1 MSVGELVDVKIGGIY
16 ITKKKI
22 GNGAF
27 SEIYLGINTETDQ
40 EVAIKFVLYLRIGYR
55 K

>member
-16 ITKKKI
+16 IAKKKI

-27 SEIYLGINTETDQ
+27 SDI
-40 EVAIKFVLYLRIGYR
+40 
-55 K
+55 